1 VRSGKANQIIGVA
14 LLVITTCAVALLTAI
29 LESRRHQPAYA
40 MPVVVVLIAGLCVV
54 LIAAGGVLALK
65 ARQLEPWLAPVVVV
79 ALMFAF
85 LEAGVLIVI
94 PLVLLLVLVSR
105 RGSAG
110 RRSALRWQRLGAP
123 VLLTLGVVPLS
134 WLALDRPVVE
144 CLANGVSSAT
154 PVWTWF
160 GGGSVSGFTSE
171 TGGSGSSS
179 SSAPQ
184 LSSGSITAGGVTYI
198 YTCDGTRLIRFTSG

>member
-1 VRSGKANQIIGVA
+1 VRSSKSNQTIGVA
-14 LLVITTCAVALLTAI
+14 LLLITTCGAAVLTAI

-40 MPVVVVLIAGLCVV
+40 MPVMVVLIAALCVV
-54 LIAAGGVLALK
+54 LIAVGGGLALK
-65 ARQLEPWLAPVVVV
+65 ARQLQPWLAPVVVL
-79 ALMFAF
+79 ALMFGF
-85 LEAGVLIVI
+85 LEAGPFIVV

-105 RGSAG
+105 WGPAG
-110 RRSALRWQRLGAP
+110 RRSALRWQSLGAP
-123 VLLTLGVVPLS
+123 VLLTLGIVPLS

-160 GGGSVSGFTSE
+160 GGGSRSGTSGE
-171 TGGSGSSS
+171 SGGSSSS

-184 LSSGSITAGGVTYI
+184 QTSGSITTGGVTYA
-198 YTCDGTRLIRFTSG
+198 YTCDGTRLVHFTSG

>member
-1 VRSGKANQIIGVA
+1 VRSGKANQSIGVA
-14 LLVITTCAVALLTAI
+14 LLVITTCGAALLTAI

-54 LIAAGGVLALK
+54 LIVAGGGLALK
-65 ARQLEPWLAPVVVV
+65 ARRLEPWLAPVVVV

-85 LEAGVLIVI
+85 LEAGVFIVV

-105 RGSAG
+105 RGPAA
-110 RRSALRWQRLGAP
+110 RRSALRWQSLGAP
-123 VLLTLGVVPLS
+123 VLLTLGIVPLS

-154 PVWTWF
+154 PVWTSFW
-160 GGGSVSGFTSE
+160 GGSASGTSSE
-171 TGGSGSSS
+171 SGSGSSS

-184 LSSGSITAGGVTYI
+184 QVSGSITAGGVTYA
-198 YTCDGTRLIRFTSG
+198 YTCDGTRLVRFTSG